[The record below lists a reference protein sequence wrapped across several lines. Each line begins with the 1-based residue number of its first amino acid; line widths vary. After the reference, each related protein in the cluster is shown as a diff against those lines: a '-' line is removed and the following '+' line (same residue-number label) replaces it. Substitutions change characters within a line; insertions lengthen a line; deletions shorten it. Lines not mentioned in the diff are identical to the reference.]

1 MIIARQ
7 START
12 MMVGPVLDASGV
24 AVTDCVVADFEG
36 SVNGGDPAALNG
48 SATLTHRG
56 VGFYSLAL
64 TATDLGTVGQFEV
77 TINDTVNCCAM
88 KEITVVEEA
97 VYDAFYAAS
106 ALGYVANAP
115 VNVAQIS
122 GDSTA
127 ADNLENAFDDTAG
140 PVPWTGIIDQGTLQ
154 SASASTAVLRSAAA
168 FVDDG
173 LNGCTIVIT
182 NGTQIGERALITD
195 YVGATDTA
203 TVTWPGATPSGT
215 PTYKIYGSASGSSV
229 GDIADAVWD
238 EALSGHTTAGTAGK
252 ALSDASSAGDP
263 WSTAVPGAYAA
274 GTAGSRIGRIPD
286 VAAGAAT
293 GLAIAGSNAATTYAS
308 LTVSGAT
315 TLTGA
320 VSATNASNDIVGI
333 DVAKISGDATAAN
346 NAESF
351 FDGTGY
357 AGTGNTIPTVT
368 TVNGLAANVIT
379 AAATATDFGTE
390 VGTAVWATTTRVL
403 TAATNLT
410 TALATPTNITA
421 GTITTVSGN
430 VTGSVGSVASGGITA
445 ASIAT
450 GAIDADALATDAVTE
465 IEGAVWAGATRT
477 LTAATNLTTA
487 LATPTNITAGTITT
501 VSGNVAGSVGS
512 VATGGITA
520 ASIATGAVDADAL
533 AADGCTKVAAAVLV
547 AAAADPIDANIEQV
561 NTVVIQ
567 GVGTSGDKWRPV

>member
-77 TINDTVNCCAM
+77 TINDTVNSCAM

-127 ADNLENAFDDTAG
+127 ADNLETAYDDSTGA
-140 PVPWTGIIDQGTLQ
+140 VPWTGITRQGTAQ
-154 SASASTAVLRSAAA
+154 SATATTLVLDASAPFANDTPIGSTLWAYGSTQGYWQQR
-168 FVDDG
+168 
-173 LNGCTIVIT
+173 IV
-182 NGTQIGERALITD
+182 TD
-195 YVGATDTA
+195 YDLGSDTA
-203 TVTWPGATPSGT
+203 TVSTWTVTPSGT
-215 PTYKIYGSASGSSV
+215 ITYKMFGSASGASL

-263 WSTAVPGAYAA
+263 WATAVPGAYSA

-286 VAAGAAT
+286 IAAGAA
-293 GLAIAGSNAATTYAS
+293 GGVAIAGSNAATTYAS

-368 TVNGLAANVIT
+368 TATNVTTVNGLAANVIT
-379 AAATATDFGTE
+379 AAATAADFGTE
-390 VGTAVWATTTRVL
+390 IGTATWATATRVL
-403 TAATNLT
+403 TGATNLT
-410 TALATPTNITA
+410 TDLATPTNITA

-430 VTGSVGSVASGGITA
+430 VTGSVGSVAAGGITA
-445 ASIAT
+445 SSVAT
-450 GAIDADALATDAVTE
+450 GAIDADA
-465 IEGAVWAGATRT
+465 I
-477 LTAATNLTTA
+477 
-487 LATPTNITAGTITT
+487 
-501 VSGNVAGSVGS
+501 
-512 VATGGITA
+512 
-520 ASIATGAVDADAL
+520 
-533 AADGCTKVAAAVLV
+533 AADGATKVANAVLA

-567 GVGTSGDKWRPV
+567 GVGTTGDKWRPV